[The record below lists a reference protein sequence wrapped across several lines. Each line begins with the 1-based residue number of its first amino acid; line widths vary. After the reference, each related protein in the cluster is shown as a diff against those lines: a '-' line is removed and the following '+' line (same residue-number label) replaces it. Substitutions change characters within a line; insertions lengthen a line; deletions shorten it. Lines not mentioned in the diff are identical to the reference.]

1 MPAKKIQQR
10 KFPSI
15 LTVQQFR
22 CLYTHPKA
30 LKYCNNVIYNGF
42 STDHPI
48 LISKSRPSL
57 VDLRPKLPPAV
68 LARCVMFFWLCY
80 SLGKAMCH
88 GNLGRKVWRFSW
100 HNLSYLKFSLFL
112 LRNRSLPST
121 SSGQWKK
128 PFRSFT
134 NLIGQTVGED
144 RGREIL
150 PILLYPWEG
159 IKKSE
164 SFADVI
170 NGCSPTAAVADR

>member
-42 STDHPI
+42 SSDHPI

-121 SSGQWKK
+121 LSSQWDW
-128 PFRSFT
+128 R
-134 NLIGQTVGED
+134 N
-144 RGREIL
+144 
-150 PILLYPWEG
+150 
-159 IKKSE
+159 KKSPKIRQNLDLDLDLK
-164 SFADVI
+164 SFSWMWIFLAMDWI
-170 NGCSPTAAVADR
+170 NWSNPAL